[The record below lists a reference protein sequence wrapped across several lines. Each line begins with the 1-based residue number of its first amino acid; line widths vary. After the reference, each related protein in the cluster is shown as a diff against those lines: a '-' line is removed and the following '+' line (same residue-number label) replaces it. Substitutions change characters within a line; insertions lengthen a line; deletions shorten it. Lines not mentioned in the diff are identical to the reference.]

1 MVWEGIQTSGF
12 RDILG
17 RLAGWCPKQPLSQHF
32 RICEAEYVLTDIS
45 VHLKLCV
52 PHPTKHKTCANR
64 LRNRPFWQRFGKPSK
79 LRISTH
85 SGTSGW
91 LESENA
97 FKPTFSSLG
106 GWVGLRQPFHV
117 ADFEASETRNRR
129 KGWFK
134 HLYEYWALG
143 PQPIHCLSWHYRDV
157 WNRFCLNQ
165 PFHTCDF
172 VIRAPFKQTFSQT
185 WTN

>member
-1 MVWEGIQTSGF
+1 MCLNLHFSTFQPLCTYPTNNTIGPKTTTKPSVFAMVWEGIQTSGF

-17 RLAGWCPKQPLSQHF
+17 RLAGWCPKEPLSQHF
-32 RICEAEYVLTDIS
+32 RICEAEYVLIDIS

-106 GWVGLRQPFHV
+106 G
-117 ADFEASETRNRR
+117 
-129 KGWFK
+129 
-134 HLYEYWALG
+134 
-143 PQPIHCLSWHYRDV
+143 
-157 WNRFCLNQ
+157 
-165 PFHTCDF
+165 
-172 VIRAPFKQTFSQT
+172 
-185 WTN
+185 